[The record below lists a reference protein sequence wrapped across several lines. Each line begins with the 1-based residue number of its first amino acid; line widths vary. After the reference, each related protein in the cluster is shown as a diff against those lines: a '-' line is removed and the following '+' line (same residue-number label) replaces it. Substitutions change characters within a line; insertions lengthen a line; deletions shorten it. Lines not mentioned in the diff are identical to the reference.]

1 MRTSR
6 VCHGGHVTVSA
17 ARAGST
23 PATGVDPIDRVDL
36 VERIDRDD
44 RVEPVGTRTV
54 EAGRGPGLV
63 DGFVRYLRSE
73 RSRSEHTIRAYASDV
88 THLGRHLVA
97 RTGDGDVSEQESAK
111 QGSPSPEAS
120 PQGSSDRNSA
130 VQESAAQESAALE
143 SAEHESLVPVAG
155 ADAVDGD
162 APGAARAADTAR
174 LDEALASAT
183 LADLR
188 SWLSAQSQE
197 GAARATVAR
206 RAAAARTFYRWA
218 RRTGRVAADPSL
230 RLVAPR
236 RGGRLPAVLKQAEA
250 TKLLDLAAVAAD
262 DEDPVHVRN
271 RAMLELLYAS
281 GIRVGELVAV
291 DIDDLDVSADM
302 VRVTGKGAKERV
314 VPFGI
319 PARRALEAWLVVR
332 PRVATPQSGAALF
345 LGRRGN
351 RVDPRQVREVVHS
364 LLAHLPDAPDL
375 GPHGLRHSAATHL
388 LEGGADLRV
397 VQELLGHASLATTQ
411 LYTHVSV
418 DRLRRSYEQA
428 HPRA

>member
-1 MRTSR
+1 MWTSR

-17 ARAGST
+17 AKAGRV
-23 PATGVDPIDRVDL
+23 PAT
-36 VERIDRDD
+36 DD
-44 RVEPVGTRTV
+44 DAVPTRTV
-54 EAGRGPGLV
+54 ETDRGLGLV

-73 RSRSEHTIRAYASDV
+73 RSRSEHTIRAYASDA
-88 THLGRHLVA
+88 THLGRHLAA
-97 RTGDGDVSEQESAK
+97 RAGGDQASEQESAK
-111 QGSPSPEAS
+111 QGSA
-120 PQGSSDRNSA
+120 G
-130 VQESAAQESAALE
+130 QESAGQESVGQESAGHE
-143 SAEHESLVPVAG
+143 SAGHESAG
-155 ADAVDGD
+155 HESAGQESAGHGANADALDGD
-162 APGAARAADTAR
+162 ASEAADTDG
-174 LDEALASAT
+174 LDEALASAR

-218 RRTGRVAADPSL
+218 TRTGRIAADPSL

-236 RGGRLPAVLKQAEA
+236 RGGRLPAVLKQADA
-250 TKLLDLAAVAAD
+250 TKLLDVAAVAAD

-281 GIRVGELVAV
+281 GIRVGELVSA
-291 DIDDLDVSADM
+291 DIDDLDLSADL
-302 VRVTGKGAKERV
+302 VRVTGKGAKQRV

-319 PARRALEAWLVVR
+319 PARRALEAWLAVR
-332 PRVATPQSGAALF
+332 GRIATPQSGAALF